1 MVVFVEFNGFLL
13 MCYVIFYLYHGFFL
27 SSLIIYLLSTIKK
40 LGKVYRA
47 SLFFFFNIFL
57 ILLLCFFNIHLIYFY
72 ISQVE

>member
-47 SLFFFFNIFL
+47 SLFFFST
-57 ILLLCFFNIHLIYFY
+57 FF
-72 ISQVE
+72 

>member
-47 SLFFFFNIFL
+47 SLFFFQH
-57 ILLLCFFNIHLIYFY
+57 FFNFIIMFFQHSSNLFLYK
-72 ISQVE
+72 SS